1 MLQPWCPFWPLG
13 FGIVQGD
20 VISQADVGAEG
31 FPESLADERC
41 LPCGRCFR
49 EQEGA
54 MENGKELGQGAVS
67 PAFATQFTV
76 FNSLLLKKFTVALCF
91 LSDQTRA

>member
-1 MLQPWCPFWPLG
+1 MLQPWFPFWPLG
-13 FGIVQGD
+13 FGIFQGD

-31 FPESLADERC
+31 LPESFADESR

-54 MENGKELGQGAVS
+54 MESGKELGQGAVF
-67 PAFATQFTV
+67 PAFTIQFS
-76 FNSLLLKKFTVALCF
+76 F
-91 LSDQTRA
+91 